1 VAEGKPDP
9 ACYLLAAARLGVDP
23 RTCLVVEDSAP
34 GVAAGR
40 AAGAK
45 VAALGAVQAD
55 VQIPD
60 LHALVD
66 LLGA

>member
-1 VAEGKPDP
+1 
-9 ACYLLAAARLGVDP
+9 
-23 RTCLVVEDSAP
+23 VVEDSAP

-40 AAGAK
+40 AAGAT